1 VNGNLTLGE
10 NIADLGGLNIAYD
23 AFQKA
28 VAGKPDP
35 KTDGMTRDQRFFLG
49 FASAYREKYTPE
61 LTKMIIASDPH
72 SPDGV
77 RANGTPSNVDAFAKA
92 FGCKEGDA
100 MVNTGDKKVV
110 IW

>member
-1 VNGNLTLGE
+1 MGE

-35 KTDGMTRDQRFFLG
+35 LIDGMTRDQRFFFG
-49 FASAYREKYTPE
+49 FASSWREKYTPE
-61 LTKMIIASDPH
+61 FTKLIVASDPH
-72 SPDGV
+72 APGGV
-77 RANGTPSNVDAFAKA
+77 RANGTPTNVDAFAKA
-92 FGCKEGDA
+92 FGCKQGDA
-100 MVNTGDKKVV
+100 MINGGDKKVA